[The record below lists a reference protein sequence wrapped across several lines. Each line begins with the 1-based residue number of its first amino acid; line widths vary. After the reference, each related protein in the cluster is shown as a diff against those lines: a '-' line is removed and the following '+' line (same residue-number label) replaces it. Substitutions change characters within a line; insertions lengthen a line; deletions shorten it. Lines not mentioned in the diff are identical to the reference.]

1 MRWSEET
8 YRLHKLEQTYIH
20 NINNRT
26 DMNNTGRIALGLALG
41 AAIGAAITYL
51 SDRDKRDRLYD
62 DLSTTADRTRDSLVE
77 GYYEAKD
84 RFETYRDK
92 LQKRGAKFAEEVEE
106 QFDETMDKA
115 KETASK
121 AKETVEEA
129 KKAVK

>member
-1 MRWSEET
+1 
-8 YRLHKLEQTYIH
+8 
-20 NINNRT
+20 
-26 DMNNTGRIALGLALG
+26 MNNTGRIALGLALG
-41 AAIGAAITYL
+41 AAIGAAIPYL

-106 QFDETMDKA
+106 QFDETVDKA

>member
-1 MRWSEET
+1 
-8 YRLHKLEQTYIH
+8 
-20 NINNRT
+20 
-26 DMNNTGRIALGLALG
+26 MNNTGRIALGIAIG
-41 AAIGAAITYL
+41 AAISAAITYL

-84 RFETYRDK
+84 KFETYRDK

-106 QFDETMDKA
+106 QFDETVDKA
-115 KETASK
+115 KGTF
-121 AKETVEEA
+121 EEA

>member
-1 MRWSEET
+1 
-8 YRLHKLEQTYIH
+8 
-20 NINNRT
+20 
-26 DMNNTGRIALGLALG
+26 MNNTGRIVLGLTIG

-62 DLSTTADRTRDSLVE
+62 DLSTTADHTRDSLVE
-77 GYYEAKD
+77 GYYEDKD

-92 LQKRGAKFAEEVEE
+92 LQKRGEKFAEEVEE
-106 QFDETMDKA
+106 QFDETVDKA

>member
-1 MRWSEET
+1 
-8 YRLHKLEQTYIH
+8 
-20 NINNRT
+20 
-26 DMNNTGRIALGLALG
+26 MNNTGRIALGIALG

-62 DLSTTADRTRDSLVE
+62 DLSTTADRTRDTLVE

-92 LQKRGAKFAEEVEE
+92 LQKRGEEFAEEEVEE
-106 QFDETMDKA
+106 QFDETVDKA

-121 AKETVEEA
+121 AKETVNEA